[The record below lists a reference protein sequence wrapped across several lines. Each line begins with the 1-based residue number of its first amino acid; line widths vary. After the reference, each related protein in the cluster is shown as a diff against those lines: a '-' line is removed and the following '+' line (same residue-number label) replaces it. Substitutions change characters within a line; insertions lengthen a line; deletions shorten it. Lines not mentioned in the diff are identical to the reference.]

1 MNKAV
6 VFTKGKPTENANS
19 FDTSISALIANGVE
33 VTGADK
39 LKLGQVYTLTSVA
52 DATALGIDDKYD
64 EDNKVVLFH
73 HIDEFYRMSLPG
85 TKLYLMVVAQ
95 TVKPNEIFDEAHP
108 QYARKLVADAKGEVR
123 QLAVAFN
130 PTATYVATELTTSGF
145 NNDINT
151 AIQPAHEFA
160 MWTYET
166 ERPLHVLLEGRAFSA
181 TGTSALNLRELE
193 ISAGFPLEADKVSIV
208 IGQDY
213 GYASRTKT
221 DSINKKYAAVGTAL
235 GTLSGINV
243 NQNIGEVE
251 TLNLSNGLKGKFL
264 KAGLSSHQT
273 IEASESLLEDLD
285 KKGYI
290 FPVSYTGI
298 SGYRWN
304 NDHVCSPEIVDDEDR
319 MNESTIAYGR
329 TMDDA
334 TRRLRKQLVPKI
346 RSVQPVDA
354 SGLLPVG
361 VVKSFDSLGDEIFQD
376 MQAEGLISSGKTYTD
391 ATSDLLTGDKALKV
405 AFDLQPTGSINKI
418 QGTINLKK
426 SL

>member
-19 FDTSISALIANGVE
+19 FDTSISALIAGGVA
-33 VTGADK
+33 VSGK
-39 LKLGQVYTLTSVA
+39 LVLGNVYTLTSID
-52 DATALGIDDKYD
+52 DAKDLLGINEAYD
-64 EDNKVVLFH
+64 STNNVVLFH

-85 TKLYLMVVAQ
+85 TKLYLMVVDQDILPA
-95 TVKPNEIFDEAHP
+95 TILEDATGI
-108 QYARKLVADAKGEVR
+108 YAKKLIVEAKGEVR
-123 QLAVAFN
+123 QLAIAFN
-130 PTATYVATELTTSGF
+130 PKATYTEAASIGV
-145 NNDINT
+145 NADIKA
-151 AIQPAHEFA
+151 AIKPAQDLA
-160 MWTYET
+160 AWTYQT
-166 ERPLHVLLEGRAFSA
+166 ERPLHVLLEGRAFSVA
-181 TGTSALNLRELE
+181 SASEIPDLRDLE
-193 ISAGFPLEADKVSIV
+193 ISLNNPLFADKVSVV

-213 GYASRTKT
+213 GYASTLT
-221 DSINKKYAAVGTAL
+221 SAVSKKYASVGTAL

-251 TLNLSNGLKGKFL
+251 TLNLSNATRNKFV
-264 KAGLSSHQT
+264 KAGLSSHKT
-273 IEASESLLEDLD
+273 IEEAEDLLEKLEER
-285 KKGYI
+285 GYI

-304 NDHVCSPEIVDDEDR
+304 NDHVCSPEIVDADGL

-334 TRRLRKQLVPKI
+334 TRRLRKQLLPKI

>member
-6 VFTKGKPTENANS
+6 VFTKGTPTENANS
-19 FDTSISALIANGVE
+19 FDTSISALIAGGVE
-33 VTGADK
+33 VTVDSIKK
-39 LKLGQVYTLTSVA
+39 LEFGKVYTLTSID
-52 DATALGIDDKYD
+52 DAKELLGIDAKYD
-64 EDNKVVLFH
+64 KDNDVVLFH
-73 HIDEFYRMSLPG
+73 HIDEFYRMSVPG
-85 TKLYLMVVAQ
+85 TKLYLMVVG
-95 TVKPNEIFDEAHP
+95 KEILPVTILEDTAGI
-108 QYARKLVADAKGEVR
+108 YAKKLIIEAKGAVR

-130 PTATYVATELTTSGF
+130 PTSTYATTETATNSV
-145 NNDINT
+145 NDDVKA
-151 AIQPAHEFA
+151 AIPKGQALA
-160 MWTYET
+160 TWAYET
-166 ERPLHVLLEGRAFSA
+166 ERPLQILLEGRAFSA
-181 TGTSALNLRELE
+181 TSPTAVIDLRTLN
-193 ISAGFPLEADKVSIV
+193 ADKVSVV

-213 GYASRTKT
+213 GHASST
-221 DSINKKYAAVGTAL
+221 DVGAINKKYASVGTAL

-251 TLNLSNGLKGKFL
+251 TLNLSNATRNKFV
-264 KAGLSSHQT
+264 KAGLSSHKT
-273 IEASESLLEDLD
+273 IEEAEALLEKLEER
-285 KKGYI
+285 GYI

-304 NDHVCSPEIVDDEDR
+304 NDHVCAPETVDADGL

-334 TRRLRKQLVPKI
+334 TRRLRKQLLPKI

-391 ATSDLLTGDKALKV
+391 ATSDLLTGDKALKI